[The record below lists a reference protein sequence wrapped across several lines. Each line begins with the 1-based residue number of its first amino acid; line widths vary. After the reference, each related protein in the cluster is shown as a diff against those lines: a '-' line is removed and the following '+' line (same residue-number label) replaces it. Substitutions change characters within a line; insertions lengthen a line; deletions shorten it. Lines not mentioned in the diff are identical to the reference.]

1 MEYLKKHKFVSI
13 LLVAVIVIM
22 TGVALVVWSGDKKAA
37 PAIRVVNNIKVAVIQ
52 TATIPEVFT
61 FSGTIHAVDEAN
73 IAAQVAGSLL
83 SITATPGARVNRGQV
98 IARIDGRMADSQ
110 ASAAQHNSNQA
121 DQAVKVA
128 GEQLKLAKITL
139 GRYSD
144 LFKQGVISTQDFDQA
159 QSSYTIADEAYKLAL
174 AGAQSAQS
182 NANAVKSSAG
192 YYDVTAP
199 IDGVVALKNVDVG
212 DMVMPGQALFTIEG
226 DGPREV
232 TVFLPE
238 TLFLAVPVGS
248 SITVFENNNPKPI
261 TAAVTEVAPL
271 ISDTTRTYKIRARLP
286 ASYSTPVGHYVNVS
300 VNSGKT
306 RTALLVPATAV
317 VERGQ
322 LTGVFVITK
331 DNNAAFRILRISD
344 QPLAGSYEIFSGLK
358 PGDQV
363 ATSGVDRLADG
374 DKVQS

>member
-1 MEYLKKHKFVSI
+1 MEYLKKHKLIGIAAIVVI
-13 LLVAVIVIM
+13 IVAISLIV
-22 TGVALVVWSGDKKAA
+22 WNSDKKE
-37 PAIRVVNNIKVAVIQ
+37 AIAVRAVNNIKVAVIQ
-52 TATIPEVFT
+52 TATIPEVYT
-61 FSGTIHAVDEAN
+61 FSGTINAVDEAKV
-73 IAAQVAGSLL
+73 ATQVAGTILSL
-83 SITATPGARVNRGQV
+83 TATPGARVNRGQV

-128 GEQLKLAKITL
+128 DEQLKLAKITQ

-159 QSSYTIADEAYKLAL
+159 QSAYAIADEAYKLAL

-182 NANAVKSSAG
+182 NANAVKSTAG

-199 IDGVVALKNVDVG
+199 IDGVVAIKNVDIG

-238 TLFLAVPVGS
+238 KLFSAVVVGS
-248 SITVFENNNPKPI
+248 NITVFENSSHKPI
-261 TAAVTEVAPL
+261 AATVTEVAPL
-271 ISDTTRTYKIRARLP
+271 ISDSTRTYKIRARLP
-286 ASYSTPVGHYVNVS
+286 ANYSNPVGHYVTVTVS
-300 VNSGKT
+300 SGKT
-306 RTALLVPATAV
+306 RSALLVPAAAV

-344 QPLAGSYEIFSGLK
+344 QPLDGSYEIFSGLQ

>member
-1 MEYLKKHKFVSI
+1 MEYLKKHKLIGIAAIVVI
-13 LLVAVIVIM
+13 IVAISLIV
-22 TGVALVVWSGDKKAA
+22 WNSDKKE
-37 PAIRVVNNIKVAVIQ
+37 AIAVRAVNNIKVAVIQ
-52 TATIPEVFT
+52 TATIPEVYT
-61 FSGTIHAVDEAN
+61 FSGTINAVDEAKV
-73 IAAQVAGSLL
+73 ATQVAGTILSL
-83 SITATPGARVNRGQV
+83 TATPGARVNRGQV

-128 GEQLKLAKITL
+128 DEQLKLAKITQ

-159 QSSYTIADEAYKLAL
+159 QSAYAIADEAYKLAL

-182 NANAVKSSAG
+182 NANAVKSTAG

-199 IDGVVALKNVDVG
+199 IDGVVAIKNVDIG

-238 TLFLAVPVGS
+238 KLFSAVVVGS
-248 SITVFENNNPKPI
+248 NITVFENSSHKPI
-261 TAAVTEVAPL
+261 AATVTEVAPL
-271 ISDTTRTYKIRARLP
+271 ISDSTRTYKIRARLP
-286 ASYSTPVGHYVNVS
+286 ANYSTPVGHYVTVTVS
-300 VNSGKT
+300 SGKT
-306 RTALLVPATAV
+306 RSALLVPAAAV

-344 QPLAGSYEIFSGLK
+344 QPLDGSYEIFSGLQ